1 LAKNLPL
8 HRMLPEGKNYLS
20 NKILRME
27 SSEIRKAFELA
38 SRIEKPLNLSIGQ
51 PDFPVPEP
59 VKEAMIKAIRD
70 NKNSYTPTTGIPEL
84 RERISRKWKEEN
96 GFYVQPE
103 NIIVSTGVASLLM
116 LLFETMFNEGDHILL
131 VEPYFLI
138 YPSLS
143 KFNNLNMH
151 FISEDFDPPSLDSLA
166 DKLSQEKVQLK
177 AIIFSN
183 PSNPTGKILSRE
195 QLTSLAGFAQ
205 KTGAIIISDEIYET
219 FDYDK
224 QLVSTAFI
232 LPEQTITLNGFSK
245 SHAMTGLRLGYAGFP
260 ENLSAIAGKMAALQ
274 QYSVVCAPHP
284 VQWAGIAALDNP
296 IQAELASM
304 KKRRDYVVQTLEG
317 KARFTHPSGAFYA
330 FPEVPLSGEDFS
342 LRAAEKKLIVVPG
355 HIFTAKTNHIRIS
368 YAVSEEILEEGLSVF
383 VNLLQDLN

>member
-1 LAKNLPL
+1 MQPQ
-8 HRMLPEGKNYLS
+8 GKKYLS
-20 NKILRME
+20 EKILRME
-27 SSEIRKAFELA
+27 SSAIRKAFELA
-38 SRIEKPLNLSIGQ
+38 SRIENPLNLSIGQ

-59 VKEAMIKAIRD
+59 VKEAMIQAIRD

-96 GFYVQPE
+96 GFSVLPQ
-103 NIIVSTGVASLLM
+103 NVIVSTGVASLLM

-131 VEPYFLI
+131 IEPYFLI

-143 KFNNLNMH
+143 KFNNVTMH
-151 FISEDFDPPSLDSLA
+151 FISEDFDAASLDSLA
-166 DKLSQEKVQLK
+166 DKLSREKVPLK
-177 AIIFSN
+177 SIIFSN

-195 QLTSLAGFAQ
+195 QLTSLADFAQ

-224 QLVSTAFI
+224 QLVSTASI

-245 SHAMTGLRLGYAGFP
+245 SHAMTGLRIGYAGAP
-260 ENLSAIAGKMAALQ
+260 ENLSEIIQKMAALQ

-284 VQWAGIAALDNP
+284 VQWAAIAALDNP

-304 KKRRDYVVQTLEG
+304 KKRRDYVVETLRG
-317 KARFTHPSGAFYA
+317 KTQFTHPAGAFYA
-330 FPEVPLSGEDFS
+330 FPEVPISGGDFA
-342 LRAAEKKLIVVPG
+342 LRAAEKRLIVVPG

-368 YAVSEEILEEGLSVF
+368 YAVSEDILEEGLSF
-383 VNLLQDLN
+383 FLNLLQDLN